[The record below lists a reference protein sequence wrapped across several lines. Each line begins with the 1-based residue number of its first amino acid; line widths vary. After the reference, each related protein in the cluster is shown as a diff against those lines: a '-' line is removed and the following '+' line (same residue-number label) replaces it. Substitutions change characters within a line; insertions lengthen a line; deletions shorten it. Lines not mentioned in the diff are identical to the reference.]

1 MKKTPLKQ
9 RNTYVKLLSVGILVC
24 SAFFI
29 LSSWNNAKIN
39 VNENLVEYKSINFF
53 PDDAYKVPHDVQFAK
68 DSGQVKLSQFAW
80 QEFIALNWPSNYG
93 TVNNEFTRG
102 KPDTS
107 KSVKKFLSPPNTG
120 QLVWQTYKHRVEM
133 YPKDSSKFNPEFNS
147 APQYFYKLTDKKGN
161 GQKSITGLN
170 STIPLRNV
178 NTIFNNLDETSELNL
193 CAVFVDGDPDAPGAK
208 NHPNA
213 GIASGLPGAP
223 RRMIYEAKGN
233 RDMFDYIKNNNLY
246 DSITRVKKI
255 ANTGVAIKT
264 LGKGAVY
271 LKNPSSETI
280 VFPFGDTK
288 KNGAE
293 GSIEVKATWR
303 QLTLKEYKSGRY
315 LTAPILYYRSKVI
328 KKDTITFYDIVKA
341 KPVYKNSKLVS
352 LPYGLVGLHIIHK
365 TVNFPSYVFAT
376 FEQVDNLSKIIEP
389 KNTLFYYNRN
399 SNPSVNPE
407 KQYAYR
413 ANAISSKTEQV
424 NADVHNQIKKLSPKS
439 NSVWQYYKLIGVQGH
454 PQNNANTTDYFLSN
468 IATETNQ
475 TLRDFSGSLDNTNG
489 TFNPT
494 AINIYQGKKKIVQGG
509 CKGCHG
515 NAQDADFSFV
525 TKDAPFGGIPD
536 LINLPLL
543 KRDQKK

>member
-1 MKKTPLKQ
+1 MMKKTPLKQ

-24 SAFFI
+24 SAFLI
-29 LSSWNNAKIN
+29 LSSWNNAKTTN
-39 VNENLVEYKSINFF
+39 NEDLVEYKSIDFF
-53 PDDAYKVPHDVQFAK
+53 PSDAYNVPHDVASAK
-68 DSGQVKLSQFAW
+68 DSGQVALSQFAW
-80 QEFIALNWPSNYG
+80 KEFIALNWPSSYN
-93 TVNNEFTRG
+93 TISHTRG
-102 KPDTS
+102 KPDMS
-107 KSVKKFLSPPNTG
+107 KSVQDFLSPDNKG

-133 YPKDSSKFNPEFNS
+133 YPKNTKNYNKKFDT
-147 APQYFYKLTDKKGN
+147 APQYLYDVD
-161 GQKSITGLN
+161 GQNEITGLN
-170 STIPLRNV
+170 SAIALKNV
-178 NTIFNNLDETSELNL
+178 DTIFNNLDETSELNL

-208 NHPNA
+208 DFPNA
-213 GIASGLPGAP
+213 DTASGLPGAP

-233 RDMFDYIKNNNLY
+233 RDMFEYIVNQNLY
-246 DSITRVKKI
+246 DSVTRVKKI
-255 ANTGVAIKT
+255 ANTEVAIKT
-264 LGKGAVY
+264 LEKGAVY

-315 LTAPILYYRSKVI
+315 LTAPVLYYRSKIVN
-328 KKDTITFYDIVKA
+328 KDTITYYDIVKA
-341 KPVYKNSKLVS
+341 VPTKTT

-376 FEQVDNLSKIIEP
+376 FEQVDNLSKTIEP

-399 SNPSVNPE
+399 SNPSVNPA

-424 NADVHNQIKKLSPKS
+424 NADVHNQIKKLSPNS

-468 IATETNQ
+468 IVTETNQ

-494 AINIYQGKKKIVQGG
+494 AINVYQGKKKIVQGG

-525 TKDAPFGGIPD
+525 TKDAPFDGVPD

-543 KRDQKK
+543 KSDQNN